1 MPISF
6 DSIPSNWRL
15 PLYWV
20 ETDPSMAGLPIN
32 KNPALLIGIMKT
44 GAPGIPDV
52 PTPIGS
58 IAQLRNL
65 YGDGSHLAC
74 MGTAFFNNNFAQE
87 TFAIGVNEPSTG
99 TAATGTITITGPAT
113 AAGTLFLYI
122 AGHSVD
128 VGISSGDTATDVATN
143 MAAAINALTT
153 LPVTAAAALGVVTL
167 TCNWKGDTGNDIDV
181 RDSYYG
187 TLGGETVPAGLTL
200 VYSTNGKLA
209 SGAGVPLF
217 TNAVANMGEQEFD
230 YIAFPFTDSNSLLL
244 LETEMGFG
252 DNGRWGFM
260 RQLYGQLVSAKR
272 DTYANLLTW
281 GATRNA
287 PTTAVWAIEPDAPS
301 PVWEFTGAIN
311 AMTARAFTNDPA
323 RPLQTLTLT
332 GILPAP
338 LHKRWNL
345 DELQSFAMNGLA
357 TQKTGAGN
365 IVQILRD
372 TTTYQF
378 NLYGQS
384 DDAYELMTTLA
395 TLETLFRNQRHAI
408 TSKFPRS
415 KLADD
420 GTRFGVGQ
428 KIVTPKIIAAE
439 LIAEYR
445 EDEFNG
451 LVENAPAFAAN
462 LIVERDP
469 NDPNRVNVLYPPDL
483 VNQLRVFAVLAQFR
497 LQYDRGIDTQVAA

>member
-6 DSIPSNWRL
+6 DQIPANFRL

-20 ETDPSMAGLPIN
+20 ETDPSQAGLPIN
-32 KNPALLIGIMKT
+32 KNPALLIGVMAT
-44 GAPGIPDV
+44 GAPGVPDV

-58 IAQLRNL
+58 IAQVQHL
-65 YGDGSHLAC
+65 YGIGSQLAN
-74 MGTAFFNNNFAQE
+74 MAVAFFNNNFSQE
-87 TFAIGVNEPSTG
+87 TFAIGVSEAAAG
-99 TAATGTITITGPAT
+99 TAATGAITITGTAT
-113 AAGTLFLYI
+113 DAGTLFLYI
-122 AGHSVD
+122 AGHEVQ
-128 VGISSGDTATDVATN
+128 VGVSSGDTATNVATN
-143 MAAAINALTT
+143 VAAAVNALPT
-153 LPVTAAAALGVVTL
+153 LPVTAVAAAGVATV
-167 TCNWKGDTGNDIDV
+167 TCNWKGTTGNDIDV

-187 TLGGETVPAGLTL
+187 TLGGETVPPGLVIT
-200 VYSTNGKLA
+200 YPANNKLTG
-209 SGAGVPLF
+209 GAGVPIF
-217 TNAVANMGEQEFD
+217 TNAVTNMGEQEFD

-244 LETEMGFG
+244 LETELGFTAT
-252 DNGRWGFM
+252 GRWGFM
-260 RQLYGQLVSAKR
+260 RQLYGQLMTAKR

-281 GATRNA
+281 GPTRNA
-287 PTTAVWAIEPDAPS
+287 PTTAVWAIEEAAPS
-301 PVWEFTGAIN
+301 PIWEWVGAIT

-338 LHKRWNL
+338 LHQRWNM
-345 DELQSFAMNGLA
+345 DEQQSFALNGLA
-357 TQKTGAGN
+357 TQKTGPGN
-365 IVQILRD
+365 IVQIMRD

-395 TLETLFRNQRHAI
+395 TLSTLFRNQRQAI

-415 KLADD
+415 KLAND

-445 EDEFNG
+445 ADEFNG
-451 LVENAPAFAAN
+451 LVENARAFAEN

-497 LQYDRGIDTQVAA
+497 LQYDRGIDTAVAA